1 MFWCCRCGTPSWWP
15 RACCAS
21 SPFRR
26 RVAYDFVWKLQVYS
40 VSGSSHMI
48 EFRAIMSESYLKE
61 DDWKNTVYTF
71 VHLKSRIKGRFLM
84 CSEKQICMVTRQ
96 MVTSSEKI
104 SLRHVSFD
112 FRRKTDRLFW
122 TLAAVPDLHSWKS
135 LSISRHW
142 LLALVTWQISSEAHP
157 SDGWKFQNNFDINKH
172 NGIQDRKKRWKH
184 C

>member
-1 MFWCCRCGTPSWWP
+1 
-15 RACCAS
+15 
-21 SPFRR
+21 
-26 RVAYDFVWKLQVYS
+26 
-40 VSGSSHMI
+40 MI
-48 EFRAIMSESYLKE
+48 EFRASMSESYLKE

-122 TLAAVPDLHSWKS
+122 TLAAVPDLHSWRS
-135 LSISRHW
+135 LIISRHW
-142 LLALVTWQISSEAHP
+142 LLALVTWQISSEARP

-172 NGIQDRKKRWKH
+172 NGIQDRIKAVETMLKFKPN
-184 C
+184 CPVVADDLF